1 MYFPKRKRLIIP
13 HFSNFYFQSLR
24 SKRLIWST
32 QSTSSHRNIWNN
44 FKLEHLKAHSE
55 MHFSI
60 FQSHNVHGITSVLH
74 FSFHDIPLAH
84 GLWQLR
90 NEEWESNISSMKIIH
105 FSSARKAASFIII
118 NVLIGISVDQNSH
131 KFYFQFL
138 PSTQFWN
145 VNIIKTHP
153 YKCWYLPRHRAT
165 TNSFHL

>member
-32 QSTSSHRNIWNN
+32 QSTSSDRNIWNN

-90 NEEWESNISSMKIIH
+90 NEEWESNISTMKIIH

-118 NVLIGISVDQNSH
+118 NVLIGISVPIN
-131 KFYFQFL
+131 FIFNFFL
-138 PSTQFWN
+138 RLNFETWTSLKLILTS
-145 VNIIKTHP
+145 VDTYH
-153 YKCWYLPRHRAT
+153 AT
-165 TNSFHL
+165 DSYH